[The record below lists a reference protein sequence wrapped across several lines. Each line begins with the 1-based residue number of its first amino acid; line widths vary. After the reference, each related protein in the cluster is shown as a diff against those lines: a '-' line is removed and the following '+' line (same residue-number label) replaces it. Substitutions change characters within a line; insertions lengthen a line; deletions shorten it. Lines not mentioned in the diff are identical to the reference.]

1 MTVSP
6 GGRLGPYEIVS
17 SLGAGGMGEVYK
29 ARDTRLDRTV
39 AIKVLPSSLAHDPEF
54 RARFD
59 REAKSIS
66 ALNHPHICTLYDVG
80 ETDGSAYLVLE
91 HLEGETL
98 AERLTRGPLPV
109 ADTLVIASQ
118 VAEALDKAHRQG
130 IVHRDLKPANVFLVR
145 GLGGAPHCK
154 LLDFGLAKPGVPVTS
169 GAFET
174 RLATSPPPA
183 ATGAPLT
190 AQGTILGTF
199 QYMAPEQIEGQE
211 ADSRADIW
219 AFGCVLYEML
229 TGRRA
234 FEGKSQASLIASIL
248 ERQPI
253 PIAELQPLTPPALG
267 RIVRTCLD
275 KDPDNRF
282 HTAHDLR
289 LHLQWIEEG
298 GSAAGIAAPVVASR
312 KRRHHLVTTGL
323 VLGAAALA
331 SAATWWLT
339 PSPVDPRPVG
349 RFSIPLPEGQAFTR
363 TGRRVVTISPDG
375 TKIAYIAN
383 QQIYVRSLQDLEP
396 VAVRGTDVNPLDLVF
411 SPDGASL
418 AYVAPAERSGDL
430 KAATLRRVDLAG
442 GTPRTLAAA
451 GGSYGVR
458 WDGDRIVFS
467 LGDRIVAVPD
477 TGGDAQTLVTL
488 APDTADRLGQP
499 QLLNDGRTLI
509 YTTYRLGGAV
519 PEGKVLI
526 KALPDGEPRV
536 LTDGADGRVLPT
548 GHLIW
553 ARENVLYGQSFDRST
568 LQLSGSAAPLLERV
582 RYASTT
588 GSSQL
593 AVSDTGVLV
602 HLPAGDPGPATLA
615 WVDRKGNRTPT
626 GLPPDHYAHPRISPD
641 GRRVVMDTTPGG
653 VADILIWDIERN
665 TVSKATSG
673 ASVDGLAVWTPDG
686 RSLVYVSAP
695 DLSTTGDLYRRAAD
709 GTGSVERLTS
719 SQQWHFPQMVLPD
732 GRILAR
738 ITAGRTRLFLIP
750 PEAGGKPEQLVDDA
764 IPNQHTGAVSPDGR
778 WLAYASTEGS
788 TRSEIHVRPFPKTDD
803 GHWRISSDT
812 GYRPVWSRSG
822 RELFYHAANP
832 DRLMRVEVLPPG
844 PGGAFASGNPSVLMN
859 LAGYRNGSPFASDW
873 DITLDDQRFLMVTL
887 LDVDESR
894 RSSLTVVTNWFDELR
909 SRVKEK

>member
-6 GGRLGPYEIVS
+6 GDRLGPYEILS
-17 SLGAGGMGEVYK
+17 PLGAGGMGEVYK

-39 AIKVLPSSLAHDPEF
+39 AIKVLPASLAHDPEF

-59 REAKSIS
+59 REAQSIS
-66 ALNHPHICTLYDVG
+66 ALNHPHICTLFDIG
-80 ETDGSAYLVLE
+80 DADGSAYLVLE

-109 ADTLVIASQ
+109 ADALLIARQ
-118 VAEALDKAHRQG
+118 MAQALDKAHRQG

-145 GLGGAPHCK
+145 GPGGAPHCK
-154 LLDFGLAKPGVPVTS
+154 LLDFGLAKPGVPVAS
-169 GAFET
+169 GTFET
-174 RLATSPPPA
+174 RLATAPPPMA
-183 ATGAPLT
+183 SATPLT

-199 QYMAPEQIEGQE
+199 QYMAPEQIEGQD
-211 ADSRADIW
+211 ADARADIW

-248 ERQPI
+248 ERQPT

-267 RIVRTCLD
+267 RVVRTCLE

-282 HTAHDLR
+282 HTAHDLW

-298 GSAAGIAAPVVASR
+298 GSAAGIAAPVVAGR
-312 KRRHHLVTTGL
+312 KRRSHLITAGL
-323 VLGAAALA
+323 VLGAAALT

-339 PSPVDPRPVG
+339 PTVVDRQPVG
-349 RFSIPLPEGQAFTR
+349 RFSIPLPEGQVFTR
-363 TGRRVVTISPDG
+363 AGRRVVAISPDG
-375 TKIAYIAN
+375 AKIAYIAD
-383 QQIYVRSLQDLEP
+383 QQIYVRSLHDLEP

-418 AYVAPAERSGDL
+418 AYFAPAERSGDL
-430 KAATLRRVDLAG
+430 KTATLRRVDLAG
-442 GTPRTLAAA
+442 GTPRTLATA
-451 GGSYGVR
+451 GASFGVR

-477 TGGDAQTLVTL
+477 TGGDPQTLVTL
-488 APDTADRLGQP
+488 EPHTSDRLGQP
-499 QLLNDGRTLI
+499 QLLDDGRTLL

-519 PEGKVLI
+519 PEGKLVI

-536 LTDGADGRVLPT
+536 LIDGADGRLLTT
-548 GHLIW
+548 GHLVW
-553 ARENVLYGQSFDRST
+553 AREHVVYGQPFDRST
-568 LQLSGSAAPLLERV
+568 LQLTGSAVPLLERV
-582 RYASTT
+582 RYATTT

-626 GLPPDHYAHPRISPD
+626 GLPPDHYAHPRLSPD
-641 GRRVVMDTTPGG
+641 GQRVAMDTTPSGA
-653 VADILIWDIERN
+653 ADILIWDIGRN
-665 TVSKATSG
+665 TVSRVTSG
-673 ASVDGLAVWTPDG
+673 SSVDGLPVWTRDG
-686 RSLVYVSAP
+686 RSLVFVSAP
-695 DLSTTGDLYRRAAD
+695 DLSTTGDLYRKPAD
-709 GTGSVERLTS
+709 GTGRIERLTN
-719 SQQWHFPQMVLPD
+719 SQVWHFPQMVLPD

-738 ITAGRTRLFLIP
+738 LTAGRNQLFLIP
-750 PEAGGKPEQLVDDA
+750 PDAGATPEQLVDEA
-764 IPNQHTGAVSPDGR
+764 IPNQNTGALSPDGR

-788 TRSEIHVRPFPKTDD
+788 TRSEIHVRPFPKTGG
-803 GHWRISSDT
+803 GHWRVSSDT
-812 GYRPVWSRSG
+812 GYRPVWSKSG

-832 DRLMRVEVLPPG
+832 DRLMRVEVLPPDRN
-844 PGGAFASGNPSVLMN
+844 GAFASGNPSVVMN
-859 LAGYRNGSPFASDW
+859 LAGYRNGSAFGSDW
-873 DITLDDQRFLMVTL
+873 DITPDDQRFLMVAL

-894 RSSLTVVTNWFDELR
+894 RNSLTVVTNWFDELR